1 MSDLHPLF
9 REHGWTANTGPVR
22 QFNTEVTNALR
33 LGLLSLLVVGPSG
46 AGKTTMAYDLFL
58 AFATGDRVVPWRA
71 SAVGIRTVADT
82 PKFYRSFE
90 PAGAPR
96 VANNRLPVLS
106 DQERVVNSIL
116 LSCDERGCQQ
126 VVLFID
132 EAQELMHPTLVSL
145 KATAQRLAE
154 KGVQTLVLLLA
165 EPDIVNRPVELLRR
179 PGGGSLVRRFF
190 SNRHKVEGLKQDD
203 LGMLLDHMDNATW
216 PANGGPKYTE
226 YFAPQLF
233 RNGWRLKGQATL
245 LWNEFERVAK
255 AMHVAGEGLQVLP
268 CHAIVAI
275 RHIMKT
281 LQQDEKQASAI
292 RDLVQSAVHACGF
305 VEMQENAKA
314 DDESSSGKESKS
326 SKAAKRKRA

>member
-22 QFNTEVTNALR
+22 QFNTQVTNALR
-33 LGLLSLLVVGPSG
+33 LGLLSLLVIGPSG

-58 AFATGDRVVPWRA
+58 AFANGDLVVPWRA

-90 PAGAPR
+90 PAGSPR

-165 EPDIVNRPVELLRR
+165 EPDIVNKPVELLRR

-190 SNRHKVEGLKQDD
+190 ANRHEVEGLKQDD
-203 LGMLLDHMDNATW
+203 LGMLLDHMDNAAW

-226 YFAPQLF
+226 YFAPNLF
-233 RNGWRLKGQATL
+233 RSGWRLKDQTAL

-255 AMHVAGEGLQVLP
+255 AMRKLPHQV
-268 CHAIVAI
+268 
-275 RHIMKT
+275 
-281 LQQDEKQASAI
+281 DS
-292 RDLVQSAVHACGF
+292 
-305 VEMQENAKA
+305 
-314 DDESSSGKESKS
+314 
-326 SKAAKRKRA
+326 

>member
-9 REHGWTANTGPVR
+9 KEQGWTANTGPVR
-22 QFNTEVTNALR
+22 AFNTEVTNALR
-33 LGLLSLLVVGPSG
+33 LGLLSLIVIGPSG
-46 AGKTTMAYDLFL
+46 AGKTTMAHDLFL
-58 AFATGDRVVPWRA
+58 AFANGDLVVPWRA

-96 VANNRLPVLS
+96 DANNRLPVLS

-116 LSCDERGCQQ
+116 LSCDERGCQR
-126 VVLFID
+126 VALFID

-145 KATAQRLAE
+145 KATTQRLAE
-154 KGVQTLVLLLA
+154 KGVQTLVLLIA
-165 EPDIVNRPVELLRR
+165 EPDIVSKPIELMRR

-190 SNRHKVEGLKQDD
+190 SNKHFVQGLKQPD
-203 LGMLLDHMDNATW
+203 LALLLDHMDNATW

-233 RNGWRLKGQATL
+233 GRGWRLKDQTAL
-245 LWNEFERVAK
+245 LWNEFQRVAT
-255 AMHVAGEGLQVLP
+255 AMRVAGDDLQVLP

-281 LQQDEKQASAI
+281 LQEDASKASAM
-292 RDLVQSAVHACGF
+292 RDVVQAAVDASGF
-305 VEMQENAKA
+305 IETQQNFNASQ
-314 DDESSSGKESKS
+314 DSGSGKESKS
-326 SKAAKRKRA
+326 GKSAKRRRA

>member
-33 LGLLSLLVVGPSG
+33 LGLLSLLVIGPSG
-46 AGKTTMAYDLFL
+46 AGKTIMAYDLFL
-58 AFATGDRVVPWRA
+58 AFANGDRVVPWRA

-116 LSCDERGCQQ
+116 LSCDERRCQQ

-145 KATAQRLAE
+145 KATVQRLAE
-154 KGVQTLVLLLA
+154 KGVQTLALLMA
-165 EPDIVNRPVELLRR
+165 EPDIVNKPVELLRR

-203 LGMLLDHMDNATW
+203 LGMLLDHMDNASW

-226 YFAPQLF
+226 YFAPHLF
-233 RNGWRLKGQATL
+233 RSGWRLKDQTAL

-281 LQQDEKQASAI
+281 LQQEEKQASAI

-305 VEMQENAKA
+305 IEMQENSKA
-314 DDESSSGKESKS
+314 DDESSSGKKSKP
-326 SKAAKRKRA
+326 SKAARGRA